1 MPTLNEEVFIM
12 DKISNQDRSQ
22 VLIDA
27 LPYIQKYNNKILVIK
42 YGGNAMTN
50 NELKDAVMTDIVLL
64 SQIGVKVVLVHGGG
78 PEINDML
85 KRLGIE
91 SRFVNG
97 LRYTDEETVN
107 VVKMVLAGKVNK
119 ELVQL
124 LAQHKGSAVG
134 LCGIDGEMLT
144 AKKMTTDDGQD
155 LGFVGEITAVNTKP
169 ITDALANGSV
179 PVIATVATDSE
190 GNTYNINAD
199 TAAARI
205 AAELGAENLILMTDI
220 AGLLRDKDDPDTL
233 IPEVNVSEVPFLK
246 RQGIISGG
254 MIPKI
259 DCCVEAVRRGVN
271 KTVIIDGRVPHS
283 ILIEILS
290 NEGIGTQFV

>member
-1 MPTLNEEVFIM
+1 M
-12 DKISNQDRSQ
+12 DNISNTEKSQ
-22 VLIDA
+22 ILIDA
-27 LPYIQKYNNKILVIK
+27 LPYIQKYSDKIVVVK

-50 NELKDAVMTDIVLL
+50 KELKDAVMTDIVLL
-64 SQIGVKVVLVHGGG
+64 SLVGIKVVLVHGGG

-85 KRLGIE
+85 KRLNIE
-91 SRFVNG
+91 SKFING
-97 LRYTDEETVN
+97 LRYTDESAID

-124 LAQHKGSAVG
+124 LAQHGGNAVG
-134 LCGIDGEMLT
+134 LCGIDGGMLM
-144 AKKMTTDDGQD
+144 AEKKLTDDGQD
-155 LGFVGEITAVNTKP
+155 LGYVGEITEVNPKP
-169 ITDALANGSV
+169 ILDALNNGNI
-179 PVIATVATDSE
+179 PVIATVATDDE

-205 AAELGAENLILMTDI
+205 AAELGAESLILMTDI
-220 AGLLRDKDDPDTL
+220 AGLLRDKDDVNTL
-233 IPEVNVSEVPFLK
+233 IPKVNVSEVPYLK
-246 RQGIISGG
+246 MQGIVSGG

-271 KTVIIDGRVPHS
+271 GAVIIDGRVPHS

-290 NEGIGTQFV
+290 NEGVGTQFV